1 MLLDVV
7 RRNADDC
14 VKLFVSLFQL
24 QFLRKDDAQ
33 LTQAIVLAFQHLFL
47 VCPELQEFALK
58 HQVRESERSLSLYL
72 SYKVWSK

>member
-7 RRNADDC
+7 LRNADDC

-33 LTQAIVLAFQHLFL
+33 LTQAIILAFQHMFL
-47 VCPELQEFALK
+47 VCPELQGFALK
-58 HQVRESERSLSLYL
+58 HQARKFKLSFH
-72 SYKVWSK
+72 